1 MNRAQ
6 TSRRQ
11 VVGAG
16 VGAVAAALTGCTAG
30 SGPQRRLR
38 LATGPP
44 GGPYNAFGE
53 ALARAV
59 AASGPGT
66 RIAPVST
73 AASVDNLRKLEDGTV
88 DLALAMA
95 DAAEDAVLGREPFAR
110 PVPVTA
116 LARVYVNYTH
126 LLVPSDGPV
135 RSVEQLAGRTVAAGA
150 AGSGVRVV
158 AGRVLRAA
166 GVGTDAADAAGARER
181 ELGLADSVSALRA
194 GRVDALFWSGGV
206 PTPALSELTRERPVR
221 FLPLDGHVDALRA
234 RHGPVY
240 MAVTLPSGAYGLT
253 EPVGTI
259 GVGNY
264 LLARPDLPAGAVRD
278 VLRVVFDRWRDLL
291 REVTA
296 GARLEPRFAIS
307 TGAVPLH
314 PGAVSYYRSVYG

>member
-1 MNRAQ
+1 MNGAHP
-6 TSRRQ
+6 SRRQ
-11 VVGAG
+11 AVCAGAL
-16 VGAVAAALTGCTAG
+16 AVAAALAGCTAG
-30 SGPQRRLR
+30 SGPARRLR

-53 ALARAV
+53 ALAKAV
-59 AASGPGT
+59 TTGAPGT
-66 RIAPVST
+66 RIEPVDT
-73 AASVDNLRKLEDGTV
+73 AASVNNLRKLQDGSV

-126 LLVPSDGPV
+126 LLVPRDGPV
-135 RSVEQLAGRTVAAGA
+135 HTVEQLAGRPVAAGA

-166 GVGTDAADAAGARER
+166 GVGTDLAAARER
-181 ELGLADSVSALRA
+181 ELGLAASASALRE
-194 GRVDALFWSGGV
+194 GTVDALFWSGGV
-206 PTPALSELTRERPVR
+206 PTAALSELAREHPVR
-221 FLPLDGHVDALRA
+221 FLPLDGHVGALRG

-240 MAVTLPSGAYGLT
+240 TAVTLPAGAYGLT

-264 LLARPDLPAGAVRD
+264 LLARADLPDAAVRD

-314 PGAVSYYRSVYG
+314 PGAVAYYRSVYG